1 MRTNRLVSA
10 VSPYLRQ
17 HAHNPVH
24 WEPWD
29 ADALSRSKRENKP
42 IFLSIGYSSCHWC
55 HVMERESFEN
65 EEIAKILNENF
76 VCIKVDREERPDIDE
91 AYMLAVQLA
100 TGHGGWPMSL
110 FLTPD
115 LKPFFAGTY
124 FPAEDRGNYA
134 GFKTL
139 AFSIAQAW
147 RRNRQEIHQA
157 ANEFAQALEQYRT
170 SRVPSP
176 AMELSTRTLDSCFDA
191 VITEFREGRFSRPKF
206 PAHSSIAYL
215 LFLAENW
222 EKEGALEAAVEQL
235 NAMALGGIHDHVGGG
250 FHRYST
256 DEEWLLPHFEKML
269 YDNAQFLYNYAQAYR
284 LTGETEYKKVCERL
298 AEWAFRE
305 MMAPGGAFYS
315 AIDADADGA
324 EGAFY
329 VWRID
334 EIREIL
340 KEETEGFLE
349 TFGCKEEGN
358 YTDEAS
364 GEKTGK
370 NILHLKHFQ
379 GNRWDKALEKL
390 RNAREKRKK
399 PERDTKILVSWN
411 GLMISGLAC
420 SGYIAEA
427 KRAADFLLHAS
438 PIPHQYFDSSPIGEP
453 FLEAVY
459 VVQGLLD
466 LSDAIEGE
474 EYRNHAEKLFD
485 YFLENFHD
493 DENGGWFFSGRNRE
507 QFFGRSKPVLDSATP
522 SPNGIAIQCAVRLGR
537 YEIAEKDL
545 SYFHGWMHRVPT
557 MTTSLHL
564 GLGMLLEHR
573 PSRAAVQLEIP
584 RIQIEISPKEAPVRN
599 GKVHYELQIV
609 VPDGFY
615 IPYSNLRPEESPF
628 EVRIKG
634 EGKWKTKLDASKEHL
649 EGEEKFVIEGEPPS
663 QKEGE
668 VKVVIRYQLC
678 KEGECL
684 LPGTREISA
693 VWYREE

>member
-1 MRTNRLVSA
+1 MSTNRLASA

-29 ADALSRSKRENKP
+29 PDALSRSKQEDKP

-124 FPAEDRGNYA
+124 FPPEDRGNYA

-139 AFSIAQAW
+139 SLSIAQAW

-170 SRVPSP
+170 SRIPPP
-176 AMELSTRTLDSCFDA
+176 AIDLSTGTLDSCFNA
-191 VITEFREGRFSRPKF
+191 VIAEFREGRFSRPKF
-206 PAHSSIAYL
+206 PAHSSIDYL
-215 LFLAENW
+215 LFLAEDW

-269 YDNAQFLYNYAQAYR
+269 YDNAQFLYNYARAYR
-284 LTGETEYKKVCERL
+284 LTGEKEYKRVCDRL
-298 AEWAFRE
+298 AEWVFRE
-305 MMAPGGAFYS
+305 MTTPGGAFYS
-315 AIDADADGA
+315 AIDADVAGE
-324 EGAFY
+324 EGSFY
-329 VWRID
+329 VWSAD

-340 KEETEGFLE
+340 KEEAEEFLE
-349 TFGCKEEGN
+349 TFGCKQEGN
-358 YTDEAS
+358 YADEAS
-364 GEKTGK
+364 GKKTGK
-370 NILHLKHFQ
+370 NILHLEHFQ
-379 GNRWDKALEKL
+379 GNRWDSALEKL
-390 RNAREKRKK
+390 RNAREKRQK
-399 PERDTKILVSWN
+399 PERDTKMLTSWN
-411 GLMISGLAC
+411 GLMISGLAL

-427 KRAADFLLHAS
+427 KRAADFLLSVS
-438 PIPHQYFDSSPIGEP
+438 PIPHQYADSSPIGDP

-459 VVQGLLD
+459 VVRGLLD
-466 LSDAIEGE
+466 LSDATEDGE
-474 EYRNHAEKLFD
+474 YQKRAEKLFD

-493 DENGGWFFSGRNRE
+493 DENGGWFFSGRNQE

-522 SPNGIAIQCAVRLGR
+522 SPNGVAIQCAVRLGR

-545 SYFHGWMHRVPT
+545 SFLHGWMHRVPT

-564 GLGMLLEHR
+564 ALGMLLEHR
-573 PSRAAVQLEIP
+573 PSRAAVQLETP
-584 RIQIEISPKEAPVRN
+584 RVQFEISPKEAPVQN
-599 GKVHYELQIV
+599 GKVRYELKIV
-609 VPDGFY
+609 IPSGFY
-615 IPYSNLRPEESPF
+615 IPCSDSKPGETPF
-628 EVRIKG
+628 ELRVKG
-634 EGKWKTKLDASKEHL
+634 EGKWEAKVDVGKGRL
-649 EGEEKFVIEGEPPS
+649 EGEEKFVIEGQPPS
-663 QKEGE
+663 YEEGE
-668 VKVVIRYQLC
+668 VKVVIRCQLC

-684 LPGTREISA
+684 LPETREISA